1 MKPKIL
7 HCVDDPNMGGVNFAL
22 QSLCGSTLQDDFAFD
37 IQYIDFSTPV
47 NINSDADI
55 ICLHGAS
62 NWRNLLNI
70 IQFKWRH
77 PNAIFVLQEH
87 HYSAA
92 FVSEQIRSPK
102 RFYLMLKLNYWLMD
116 KVIAIAPSQQQWMLE
131 HKLISQQKIALL
143 GQGRDLTR
151 FTASDIASD
160 IASKSP
166 NKSQDKLNAN
176 EAPVLA
182 AYGRFHPQKGFDLLI
197 KAMQQVK
204 SPCRL
209 LLAGEGEQ
217 LDELNALA
225 AKVTNVEIVGKID
238 DVPSFLQAC
247 DAVIIPSRWEPF
259 GLIFIESLAMN
270 KPIISS
276 QVDGLGDQI
285 NQHSALH
292 SMDYGH
298 QSAITAIAEPI
309 SADSIADAINQY
321 LSQLS
326 SQSGVLSSF
335 EGNQIT
341 TDDSS
346 VEPNSDS
353 STGSNTS
360 YINQWKA
367 QQWQELQ
374 QAWKSL
380 FKQLLED
387 KKES

>member
-77 PNAIFVLQEH
+77 PNATFVLQEH

-151 FTASDIASD
+151 FTASVIASD
-160 IASKSP
+160 IAS
-166 NKSQDKLNAN
+166 
-176 EAPVLA
+176 
-182 AYGRFHPQKGFDLLI
+182 
-197 KAMQQVK
+197 
-204 SPCRL
+204 
-209 LLAGEGEQ
+209 
-217 LDELNALA
+217 
-225 AKVTNVEIVGKID
+225 
-238 DVPSFLQAC
+238 
-247 DAVIIPSRWEPF
+247 
-259 GLIFIESLAMN
+259 N
-270 KPIISS
+270 KP
-276 QVDGLGDQI
+276 
-285 NQHSALH
+285 
-292 SMDYGH
+292 
-298 QSAITAIAEPI
+298 
-309 SADSIADAINQY
+309 
-321 LSQLS
+321 
-326 SQSGVLSSF
+326 
-335 EGNQIT
+335 
-341 TDDSS
+341 
-346 VEPNSDS
+346 
-353 STGSNTS
+353 
-360 YINQWKA
+360 
-367 QQWQELQ
+367 
-374 QAWKSL
+374 
-380 FKQLLED
+380 
-387 KKES
+387 